1 MWDRHLVGGTVAD
14 LHHRDLPLDRR
25 GIWVMESTTPTL
37 VLGSAQPDD
46 TIDQDRAR
54 ESGWAWT
61 RRRTGGG
68 LVALDPA
75 QVVWID
81 VVVPVGDPLWCDDVG
96 AAFAWLGEAWVS
108 ALGSLGAQ
116 SKAHDGPAE
125 WVDEGRVVCFAGL
138 GHGEVTIDGRKLVG
152 LSQRRTS
159 IGARFQ
165 CLAHLSWEPE
175 RWWPLVAGGVPPELR
190 VAVEDA
196 LSHRVAELGHSTP
209 DGTSARDAVTA
220 AFVSDLLDR

>member
-25 GIWVMESTTPTL
+25 GIWVMEATAPTL
-37 VLGSAQPDD
+37 VLGSAQSDD
-46 TIDQDRAR
+46 IIDQERAR
-54 ESGWAWT
+54 AQGWAWT

-81 VVVPVGDPLWCDDVG
+81 VVVPVDDPLWCEDVG
-96 AAFAWLGEAWVS
+96 TAFAWLGQAWVA
-108 ALGSLGAQ
+108 ALASLGAHTA
-116 SKAHDGPAE
+116 AHDGPAE
-125 WVDEGRVVCFAGL
+125 WTAEGRVVCFAGL
-138 GHGEVTIDGRKLVG
+138 GHGEVTIENRKLVG

-165 CLAHLSWEPE
+165 CLAHLSWEPG
-175 RWWPLVAGGVPPELR
+175 RWWPLVAGGLPTDLSRAIE
-190 VAVEDA
+190 EA
-196 LSHRVAELGHSTP
+196 LSGRVAELGHRTP

-220 AFVSDLLDR
+220 AFVSALLDR

>member
-25 GIWVMESTTPTL
+25 GIWVMEATTPTL

-46 TIDQDRAR
+46 AIDAARAR
-54 ESGWAWT
+54 AAGWAWT

-81 VVVPVGDPLWCDDVG
+81 VVVPADDPLWR
-96 AAFAWLGEAWVS
+96 AAFAWLGEAWVA
-108 ALGSLGAQ
+108 ALGSLGA
-116 SKAHDGPAE
+116 SSRAHDGPAQ
-125 WVDEGRVVCFAGL
+125 WPDEGRVVCFAGL
-138 GHGEVTIDGRKLVG
+138 GHGEVTTDGRKLVG

-165 CLAHLSWEPE
+165 CLAHLRWEPG
-175 RWWPLVAGGVPPELR
+175 RWWPFVA
-190 VAVEDA
+190 DA
-196 LSHRVAELGHSTP
+196 LAPDLRQAIEEAMAHRVAELGERTP
-209 DGTSARDAVTA
+209 DGTSARDAVIA
-220 AFVSDLLDR
+220 AFVSELLDR